1 MNLYD
6 HISKNITGHI
16 ALISRL
22 EAKVLER
29 YTARE
34 GDHVE
39 IGCLWGATAILAA
52 LAKKEAKVE
61 GHVYTIDKMSGGYW
75 QTGDK
80 GYYNRVPTKKTVMQ
94 NFERTGTL
102 HDITLIE
109 ALSDPWPLPE
119 TVKPTTVLID
129 GSHTYEGCKQDWL
142 NVKKLSPE
150 FVMFHDYG
158 SGRHPGVQK
167 AVDEILK
174 NDPEWKMVEK
184 ADTLLILGRAD
195 NEVAAGD

>member
-6 HISKNITGHI
+6 HISKNITGRI

-29 YTARE
+29 YTARA

-52 LAKKEAKVE
+52 LAKREAKVE

-75 QTGDK
+75 ETGDP
-80 GYYNRVPTKKTVMQ
+80 GYSNRIPNRKTIMM
-94 NFERTGTL
+94 NFDRTQTR

-129 GSHTYEGCKQDWL
+129 GSHTYEGCKADWL
-142 NVKKLSPE
+142 NVKKLEPE
-150 FVMFHDYG
+150 FVLFHDYA

-167 AVDEILK
+167 VVDEILSG
-174 NDPEWKMVEK
+174 DPEWVMVEK
-184 ADTLLILGRAD
+184 ADTLLILGKAH
-195 NEVAAGD
+195 EVAA

>member
-6 HISKNITGHI
+6 HISKNITGRI

-22 EAKVLER
+22 EAKALER
-29 YTARE
+29 YTARA

-52 LAKKEAKVE
+52 LAKREAKVE

-75 QTGDK
+75 ETGDP
-80 GYYNRVPTKKTVMQ
+80 GYSNRIPNRKTIMM
-94 NFERTGTL
+94 NFDRTQTR

-129 GSHTYEGCKQDWL
+129 GSHTYEGCKADWL
-142 NVKKLSPE
+142 NVKKLEPE
-150 FVMFHDYG
+150 FVLFHDYA

-167 AVDEILK
+167 AVDEILSG
-174 NDPEWKMVEK
+174 DPDWVMVEK
-184 ADTLLILGRAD
+184 ADTLLILGKAH
-195 NEVAAGD
+195 EVAA

>member
-6 HISKNITGHI
+6 HISKNITGRI

-52 LAKKEAKVE
+52 LAKREAGVE
-61 GHVYTIDKMSGGYW
+61 GHVYTIDKMSGGFW
-75 QTGDK
+75 QTGDTE
-80 GYYNRVPTKKTVMQ
+80 YYNRVPTRKIVMQ
-94 NFERTGTL
+94 NFERTGTQ
-102 HDITLIE
+102 HDITLVE
-109 ALSDPWPLPE
+109 ALSNPWPLPD
-119 TVKPTTVLID
+119 TVKPRTVLID
-129 GSHTYEGCKQDWL
+129 GSHTYEGCKQDWQ
-142 NVKKLSPE
+142 NVKRLEPE
-150 FVMFHDYG
+150 FVLFHDYA

-167 AVDEILK
+167 AVDKIRSSE
-174 NDPEWKMVEK
+174 PEWKMIEQ
-184 ADTLLILGRAD
+184 ADSLVVFKRIG
-195 NEVAAGD
+195 NEAVA

>member
-6 HISKNITGHI
+6 HISKNITGRI

-102 HDITLIE
+102 HDITVRGVHSIADTCVSTNVNIDNLL
-109 ALSDPWPLPE
+109 LSDLHQYGVGCRFLGSFPYLP
-119 TVKPTTVLID
+119 I
-129 GSHTYEGCKQDWL
+129 S
-142 NVKKLSPE
+142 
-150 FVMFHDYG
+150 
-158 SGRHPGVQK
+158 R
-167 AVDEILK
+167 
-174 NDPEWKMVEK
+174 
-184 ADTLLILGRAD
+184 TL
-195 NEVAAGD
+195 

>member
-1 MNLYD
+1 LSLQDYV
-6 HISKNITGHI
+6 SKNITGRI

-22 EAKVLER
+22 EADVLER
-29 YTARE
+29 YTARA

-52 LAKKEAKVE
+52 LAKKQAGAE

-75 QTGDK
+75 QTGDT
-80 GYYNRVPTKKTVMQ
+80 GYYNRIPTRKTVAQ
-94 NFERTGTL
+94 NLERTGTQ
-102 HDITLIE
+102 HDITIVE
-109 ALSDPWPLPE
+109 AMSDPWPLPE
-119 TVKPTTVLID
+119 TAKPSTVLID
-129 GSHTYEGCKQDWL
+129 GSHSYEGCKTDWL
-142 NVKKLSPE
+142 NVRKLEPE

-174 NDPEWKMVEK
+174 NDREWVKVEK
-184 ADTLLILGRAD
+184 ADTLLILAKARN
-195 NEVAAGD
+195 NETIA

>member
-1 MNLYD
+1 MSLQDYV
-6 HISKNITGHI
+6 SKNITGRI

-22 EAKVLER
+22 EADVLER
-29 YTARE
+29 YTARA

-52 LAKKEAKVE
+52 LAKKQAGAE

-75 QTGDK
+75 QTGDT
-80 GYYNRVPTKKTVMQ
+80 GYYNRIPTRKTVIQ
-94 NFERTGTL
+94 NLERTGTQ
-102 HDITLIE
+102 HDVTIIE
-109 ALSDPWPLPE
+109 AMSDPWPLPE

-142 NVKKLSPE
+142 NVKKLEPE
-150 FVMFHDYG
+150 YVLFHDYE
-158 SGRHPGVQK
+158 SSRHPGVQK

-174 NDPEWKMVEK
+174 NDREWVKVEK
-184 ADTLLILGRAD
+184 ADTLLILAKARN
-195 NEVAAGD
+195 NETIA